1 MLQPAIDINNS
12 AERFEISSLCIDTVH
27 GKFAADCDYS
37 EQAFTLKFLCRIW
50 PLSQSYKDIF
60 SIKLRYAHI

>member
-37 EQAFTLKFLCRIW
+37 EQAFTL
-50 PLSQSYKDIF
+50 
-60 SIKLRYAHI
+60 